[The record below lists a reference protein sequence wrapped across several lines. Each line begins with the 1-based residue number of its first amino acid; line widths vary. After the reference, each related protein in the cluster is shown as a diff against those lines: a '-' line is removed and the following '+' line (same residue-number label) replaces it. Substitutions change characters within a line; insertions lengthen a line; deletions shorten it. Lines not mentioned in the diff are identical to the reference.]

1 MNVFQVLSGAAA
13 LASFAAHI
21 VIARSVTEDV
31 NDRLGTDYKGI
42 WSPDGSKTWAEH
54 ERLFPSSRK
63 RVALAATFLVAA
75 STSMRPDSSIFE
87 SRLLTLF
94 TRRYSS

>member
-13 LASFAAHI
+13 LASFTAHI

-63 RVALAATFLVAA
+63 RVALAATMVAA
-75 STSMRPDSSIFE
+75 F
-87 SRLLTLF
+87 TLF
-94 TRRYSS
+94 MATAFLTR